1 MWKVLVIGTIAIFA
15 MSDEQPIHGAQGAAD
30 SELTQRLAQAD
41 TVISGVVVATVP
53 FQAQGLGSEHSPD
66 WQRATIEIESVEKG
80 HVTAKTID
88 VLFANSTD
96 IAWYRSPKLK
106 KGDRGVWLLHK
117 RDPFG
122 RATPGLAV
130 VHPADQ
136 RPIAD
141 LERVR
146 GLLKNSLKP

>member
-1 MWKVLVIGTIAIFA
+1 MWKVFVAGTIAIFA

-30 SELTQRLAQAD
+30 FELIQRLAQAD
-41 TVISGVVVATVP
+41 TVITGVVVATAPV
-53 FQAQGLGSEHSPD
+53 QGQPRGFEHGPD

-80 HVTAKTID
+80 HLTAKTID

-106 KGDRGVWLLHK
+106 KGDRGVWLLHN

-122 RATPGLAV
+122 KATPGLAV
-130 VHPADQ
+130 VHAADKQ
-136 RPIAD
+136 PITD
-141 LERVR
+141 LEKVR
-146 GLLKNSLKP
+146 GLLKNSRKP